1 MKQTKA
7 LIIMALLLLC
17 GVAMAA
23 ESGITA
29 PRKETKKRG
38 NEEQTRKYEVAP
50 FDRIDC
56 ATIANIYLVQ
66 GNKTSV
72 EARLHT
78 GSLDLLDVSVEDGCL
93 KITNVSSARYDKH
106 YSVDPQGRLYF
117 GQLDGEHSRQQS
129 VDFYITTPSV
139 SQITLD
145 GASRLT
151 VQELNVPKLSIK
163 VSAISAIT
171 LQNLVCND
179 TRMELAGAYSCDIN
193 ATGDCLTITGTGVG
207 KTKLKFKGGKL
218 EISNSGAGS
227 VKAEVDCQEL
237 QAENAGVG
245 KITLK
250 GTADHTN
257 IESSGAS
264 TIDTKQLNQY

>member
-17 GVAMAA
+17 GAAMAA

-66 GNKTSV
+66 GNETSV

-78 GSLDLLDVSVEDGCL
+78 GSLELLDVSVEDRCL
-93 KITNVSSARYDKH
+93 KITNVSRARYDNQ

-145 GASRLT
+145 GASRLN
-151 VQELNVPKLSIK
+151 VKSLNVPKLSIK

-171 LQNLVCND
+171 VQNLVCNYA
-179 TRMELAGAYSCDIN
+179 RLEMAGAYSCDIN
-193 ATGDCLTITGTGVG
+193 ATGDCLTLSGSGVG
-207 KTKLKFKGGKL
+207 KTRLKFKGGVLK
-218 EISNSGAGS
+218 ISNSGAGS

-237 QAENAGVG
+237 QAENAGCG

-250 GTADHTN
+250 GTADHTS